1 VTRLLDDGLLDEL
14 ARAVRDAGV
23 LGTEAWAPGL
33 SDEEIDA
40 LLEPHDLD
48 LPEEARRW
56 WRWHNGYVEGT
67 GPTGWVGVAPN
78 RPLLTLAEALDL
90 YAATKDESRQV
101 WGADRW
107 LMVFID
113 APSIYFDC
121 SGPRDAPVPI
131 RTQQDIDTPEPV
143 LPSIGEM
150 IALWIELIDTGVSTI
165 DADGEW
171 EWDFEKVPQRIRDL
185 GIS

>member
-1 VTRLLDDGLLDEL
+1 MTQLLDDRVLDEL

-23 LGTEAWAPGL
+23 VGTEAWAPGL

-40 LLEPHDLD
+40 LLEPHDVD

-67 GPTGWVGVAPN
+67 GPTGWVGVTPN
-78 RPLLTLAEALDL
+78 RPLLTLEQVLDL
-90 YAATKDESRQV
+90 YAATKDGDRQV

-107 LMVFID
+107 LMVFVD

-121 SGPRDAPVPI
+121 SGPRDAPVPV
-131 RTQQDIDTPEPV
+131 RSQQDIDTPEPV

-150 IALWIELIDTGVSTI
+150 IALWTELIDTGVYTT
-165 DADGEW
+165 DANGAW
-171 EWDFEKVPQRIRDL
+171 EWHFERIPQDVLRL
-185 GIS
+185 GVY